1 MPADA
6 MSTIPAS
13 SSHPAATRRQLAAR
27 AALAILG
34 GYAFAW
40 GVVALGA
47 AALFAL
53 GMGFHDAEF
62 LASMMGV
69 LAYLVVFLWAVATPR
84 PARCALV
91 LLGGGA
97 LMAAAASA
105 VQAALA

>member
-1 MPADA
+1 
-6 MSTIPAS
+6 MSSTSPVLAL
-13 SSHPAATRRQLAAR
+13 RRAQRLQLAAR
-27 AALAILG
+27 AGLAVFG

-47 AALFAL
+47 ASLYAA

-62 LASMMGV
+62 LASMTGV
-69 LAYLVVFLWAVATPR
+69 LAYLVVFLWAVATPK
-84 PARCALV
+84 PGRCAL
-91 LLGGGA
+91 LLFGGGA